1 MVGTALPDLAVRRLE
16 RSEDSLTYDIDICGS
31 LKFCPT
37 GRLGIRGTGTGQ
49 NFVTLVTPWTKS
61 LNSDFGHIPRRI
73 TRCDIRSPSRDMFQ
87 TSVTQVTD
95 ADLSQTL

>member
-1 MVGTALPDLAVRRLE
+1 MTVTLVTSRDVSHTVTSGHPA
-16 RSEDSLTYDIDICGS
+16 DICFT
-31 LKFCPT
+31 LVT
-37 GRLGIRGTGTGQ
+37 QVTNTRLGIRGTGTGQ